1 MTAEEKKSLQATVAK
16 WSRAFILERLNDIVD
31 NEPCADMSHERI
43 ESKILEE
50 IDKCSDILKN
60 DTILH
65 GELDSNAKIKHVKT
79 IISEHETQLKEAVN
93 PDTYFDLML
102 VIKKAEKEVKWRNSK
117 QGKLVF
123 AIEEWVEKVRSIVPE
138 EMRDTI
144 IIGRNLC
151 DNDPC
156 NIIIGGYSDTMST
169 AELESFFMSKNPPV
183 EPLFAFTTM
192 REYD

>member
-79 IISEHETQLKEAVN
+79 IISEHETQLKEAMN
-93 PDTYFDLML
+93 PDTYFDLMIA
-102 VIKKAEKEVKWRNSK
+102 IKHTFKKK
-117 QGKLVF
+117 
-123 AIEEWVEKVRSIVPE
+123 
-138 EMRDTI
+138 
-144 IIGRNLC
+144 
-151 DNDPC
+151 
-156 NIIIGGYSDTMST
+156 
-169 AELESFFMSKNPPV
+169 FMENKNKS
-183 EPLFAFTTM
+183 EGL
-192 REYD
+192 RL

>member
-31 NEPCADMSHERI
+31 NEPCANMSHEKI

-79 IISEHETQLKEAVN
+79 IISEHETQLKEAMN
-93 PDTYFDLML
+93 PDTYFDLTIA
-102 VIKKAEKEVKWRNSK
+102 IKKAEKEIKWRNSK
-117 QGKLVF
+117 QGKQVF
-123 AIEEWVEKVRSIVPE
+123 AIAEWVEKARNVVPDE
-138 EMRDTI
+138 VRDTI

-156 NIIIGGYSDTMST
+156 NIIIGGYSDTMSI
-169 AELESFFMSKNPPV
+169 AELESFFISLNPPV
-183 EPLFAFTTM
+183 EPLFVFTLAS
-192 REYD
+192 E

>member
-16 WSRAFILERLNDIVD
+16 WSRAFILERINDIVD

-79 IISEHETQLKEAVN
+79 IISEHETQLKEAMN
-93 PDTYFDLML
+93 PDTYFDLTIA
-102 VIKKAEKEVKWRNSK
+102 IKKAEKEIKWRNSK
-117 QGKLVF
+117 QGKQVC
-123 AIEEWVEKVRSIVPE
+123 AIAEWVEKARNVVPD
-138 EMRDTI
+138 EMRETI
-144 IIGRNLC
+144 VIGRNLC
-151 DNDPC
+151 DNNPC
-156 NIIIGGYSDTMST
+156 NIIIGGYSDTMSV
-169 AELESFFMSKNPPV
+169 AELESYFMNLNPPV
-183 EPLFAFTTM
+183 EALFAFTTKK
-192 REYD
+192 D

>member
-31 NEPCADMSHERI
+31 NEPCADMFHERI

-79 IISEHETQLKEAVN
+79 IISEHETQLKEAMN
-93 PDTYFDLML
+93 PDTYFDLTIA
-102 VIKKAEKEVKWRNSK
+102 IKKAEKEIKWRNSK
-117 QGKLVF
+117 QGKQVC
-123 AIEEWVEKVRSIVPE
+123 AIAEWVEKARNVVPDEVR
-138 EMRDTI
+138 DKI

-151 DNDPC
+151 DNNPC

-169 AELESFFMSKNPPV
+169 AELESFFMNLNPPV
-183 EPLFAFTTM
+183 EPLFAFTTTK
-192 REYD
+192 D

>member
-79 IISEHETQLKEAVN
+79 VISEHETQLKEAMN
-93 PDTYFDLML
+93 PDTYFDLTIA
-102 VIKKAEKEVKWRNSK
+102 IKKAEKEIKWRNSK
-117 QGKLVF
+117 QGRQVF
-123 AIEEWVEKVRSIVPE
+123 TISEWVEKARSVVPY
-138 EMRDTI
+138 EMRETI
-144 IIGRNLC
+144 VIGRNLC

-169 AELESFFMSKNPPV
+169 AELESFFMYLNPPV
-183 EPLFAFTTM
+183 EPLFVFTTM
-192 REYD
+192 KE

>member
-31 NEPCADMSHERI
+31 NEPCGDIPHERI

-79 IISEHETQLKEAVN
+79 IISEHETQLKEAMN
-93 PDTYFDLML
+93 PDTYFDLTIA
-102 VIKKAEKEVKWRNSK
+102 IKKAEKEIKWRNSK
-117 QGKLVF
+117 QGRQVF
-123 AIEEWVEKVRSIVPE
+123 TISEWVEKARSVVPY
-138 EMRDTI
+138 EMRETI
-144 IIGRNLC
+144 VIGRNLC

-156 NIIIGGYSDTMST
+156 NIIIGGYSDTMSI
-169 AELESFFMSKNPPV
+169 AELESFFMNLNPPV

-192 REYD
+192 KE

>member
-79 IISEHETQLKEAVN
+79 VISEHETQLKEAMN
-93 PDTYFDLML
+93 PDTYFDLTIA
-102 VIKKAEKEVKWRNSK
+102 IKKAEKEIKWRNSK
-117 QGKLVF
+117 QGRQVF
-123 AIEEWVEKVRSIVPE
+123 TISEWVEKARSVVPY
-138 EMRDTI
+138 EMRETI
-144 IIGRNLC
+144 VIGRNLC

-169 AELESFFMSKNPPV
+169 AELESFFISLNPPV
-183 EPLFAFTTM
+183 EPLFVFTLVS
-192 REYD
+192 E

>member
-79 IISEHETQLKEAVN
+79 VISEHETQLKEAMN
-93 PDTYFDLML
+93 PDTYFDLTIA
-102 VIKKAEKEVKWRNSK
+102 IKKAEKEIKWRNSK
-117 QGKLVF
+117 QGRQVF
-123 AIEEWVEKVRSIVPE
+123 TISEWVEKARSVVPY
-138 EMRDTI
+138 EMRETI
-144 IIGRNLC
+144 VIGRNLC

-169 AELESFFMSKNPPV
+169 AELESFFISLNPPV
-183 EPLFAFTTM
+183 EPLFVFTLAS
-192 REYD
+192 E

>member
-31 NEPCADMSHERI
+31 NEPCADMFHERI

-79 IISEHETQLKEAVN
+79 VISEHETPLKEAMN
-93 PDTYFDLML
+93 PDTYFDLTIA
-102 VIKKAEKEVKWRNSK
+102 IKKAEKEIKWRNSK
-117 QGKLVF
+117 QGKQVC
-123 AIEEWVEKVRSIVPE
+123 AIGKWVEKARSVVPD
-138 EMRDTI
+138 EMRETI
-144 IIGRNLC
+144 VIGRNLC

-156 NIIIGGYSDTMST
+156 NIIIGGYSDTMTT
-169 AELESFFMSKNPPV
+169 AELESFFINLNPPV
-183 EPLFAFTTM
+183 EPLFVFTLVS
-192 REYD
+192 E

>member
-1 MTAEEKKSLQATVAK
+1 MTAEEKKSLQATVGK

-79 IISEHETQLKEAVN
+79 IISEHETQLKEAMN
-93 PDTYFDLML
+93 PDTYFDLTIA
-102 VIKKAEKEVKWRNSK
+102 IKKAEKEIKWRNSK
-117 QGKLVF
+117 QGKQVC
-123 AIEEWVEKVRSIVPE
+123 AIGEWVEKAKTVVPDE
-138 EMRDTI
+138 VRDTI

-151 DNDPC
+151 NNDPC
-156 NIIIGGYSDTMST
+156 NIIIGGYSDTMSI
-169 AELESFFMSKNPPV
+169 AELESFFISLNPPV
-183 EPLFAFTTM
+183 EPLFVFTLAY
-192 REYD
+192 E

>member
-31 NEPCADMSHERI
+31 NEPCANMSHEKI

-79 IISEHETQLKEAVN
+79 IISEHETQLKEAMN
-93 PDTYFDLML
+93 PDTYFDLTIA
-102 VIKKAEKEVKWRNSK
+102 IKKAEKEIKWRNSK
-117 QGKLVF
+117 QGKQVC
-123 AIEEWVEKVRSIVPE
+123 AIAEWVEKARNVVPDE
-138 EMRDTI
+138 VRDTI

-156 NIIIGGYSDTMST
+156 NIIIGGYSDTMSI
-169 AELESFFMSKNPPV
+169 AELESFFISLNPPV
-183 EPLFAFTTM
+183 EPLFVFTLAS
-192 REYD
+192 E